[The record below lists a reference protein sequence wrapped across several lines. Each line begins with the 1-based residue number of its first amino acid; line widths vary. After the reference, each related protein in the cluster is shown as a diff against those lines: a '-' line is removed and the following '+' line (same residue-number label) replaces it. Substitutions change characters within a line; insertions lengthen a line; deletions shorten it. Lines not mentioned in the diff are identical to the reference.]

1 MDCIERIAGCLL
13 GGAVGDALGA
23 PVEFM
28 SLSEIRAKFGNE
40 GIEHY
45 ALAYGRIGAITDDTQ
60 MTLFTLEGM
69 LKAYIQGDTT
79 SLTESVRIA
88 YLRWLGTQGIRSKS
102 ESLSS
107 IYGGWLWSQKL
118 LHSRRAPG
126 NSCLS
131 SLQMHLSCLE
141 SNHSEI
147 PSDPINNS
155 KGCGG
160 VMRMAPV
167 GFFDLDCFK
176 TGCELAMLTH
186 GHPSGYLASGF
197 LAQLIHELIQ
207 GISLSSAIES
217 TRELLLQWPSHQ
229 EVLQAVDQALDY
241 AKSDVPTPETLEKL
255 GEGWVAEEALA
266 LSLFCALKAKN
277 FAHGVRLAVNH
288 SGDSDSTGAITG
300 NILGTLWGQQSIPDE
315 YLQDLELRSV
325 IEQMVRHVV
334 DLDYDDCRDRYSGL

>member
-1 MDCIERIAGCLL
+1 MDRIERIAGCLL

-23 PVEFM
+23 PVEFL
-28 SLSEIRAKFGNE
+28 SISEIRAKFGNN

-45 ALAYGRIGAITDDTQ
+45 APAYGRIGAITDDTQ

-69 LKAYIQGDTT
+69 LKAHFRGIT
-79 SLTESVRIA
+79 SNTDCVRYA

-102 ESLSS
+102 ESLSLT
-107 IYGGWLWSQKL
+107 YEGWLWGQKS
-118 LHSRRAPG
+118 LHSCRAPG

-131 SLQMHLSCLE
+131 SLQSHLFCLE
-141 SNHSEI
+141 SNHSVT
-147 PSDPINNS
+147 PSAPINNS

-176 TGCELAMLTH
+176 TGCDLAMLTH

-197 LAQLIHELIQ
+197 LAQLIHELMQ

-229 EVLQAVDQALDY
+229 EVLQAVDLALDY
-241 AKSDVPTPETLEKL
+241 AKSEEPTPETLEKL

-277 FAHGVRLAVNH
+277 FVHGVRLAVNH

-300 NILGTLWGQQSIPDE
+300 YILGAMWGRKSIPDE
-315 YLQDLELRSV
+315 FLQELELRTV
-325 IEQMVRHVV
+325 IEQMARDTVC
-334 DLDYDDCRDRYSGL
+334 LDYGDCRDRYSGL